1 VVKPGSQPLLHEVA
15 RLIVHTGITN
25 PLRVE
30 GHTDNVPISGG
41 PFANNWELSAAR
53 ATAVLE
59 QFLAD
64 GIPPRQLSM
73 AGYADQ
79 QPIAPNT
86 TDDGRALNRRVE
98 VVVTRKFPVPAG
110 ATPS

>member
-1 VVKPGSQPLLHEVA
+1 M
-15 RLIVHTGITN
+15 
-25 PLRVE
+25 
-30 GHTDNVPISGG
+30 TDNRFDHLKLDKVTRRFGGRAALDALDLTISGG
-41 PFANNWELSAAR
+41 EFHNNWELSAAR

-79 QPIAPNT
+79 HPIAPNT
-86 TDDGRALNRRVE
+86 TADGRALNRRVE